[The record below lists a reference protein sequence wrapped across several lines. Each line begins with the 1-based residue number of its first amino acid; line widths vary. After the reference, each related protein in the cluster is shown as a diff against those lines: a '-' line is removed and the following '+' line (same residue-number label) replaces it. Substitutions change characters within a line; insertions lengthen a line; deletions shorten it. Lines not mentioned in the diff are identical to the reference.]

1 MIELIDTQSP
11 RAIGIKI
18 AGKIERPDVDKLR
31 KAIDEKLEHTG
42 KLGAYV
48 ELESF
53 GGISL
58 DALVEDLKL
67 FIPYL
72 NKFDKKAVVSD
83 EEWVSNIAEIAGKLV
98 PGIEVRHFN
107 QKQKVE
113 AMEWV
118 RE

>member
-83 EEWVSNIAEIAGKLV
+83 EEWVGNIAEIAGKLV
-98 PGIEVRHFN
+98 PGIEVRHFTPD
-107 QKQKVE
+107 QKEE

>member
-18 AGKIERPDVDKLR
+18 SGKIERPDIDKLR
-31 KAIDEKLEHTG
+31 EAIDKKLEHSE
-42 KLGAYV
+42 KLGAYL
-48 ELESF
+48 ELESL

-58 DALVEDLKL
+58 DALVEDLRV
-67 FIPYL
+67 FIPL
-72 NKFDKKAVVSD
+72 LGRFDKKAVVSS
-83 EEWVSNIAEIAGKLV
+83 EQWVDNIIDMAGKFV
-98 PGIEVRHFN
+98 PGIEVRHFTPE
-107 QKQKVE
+107 QRLE